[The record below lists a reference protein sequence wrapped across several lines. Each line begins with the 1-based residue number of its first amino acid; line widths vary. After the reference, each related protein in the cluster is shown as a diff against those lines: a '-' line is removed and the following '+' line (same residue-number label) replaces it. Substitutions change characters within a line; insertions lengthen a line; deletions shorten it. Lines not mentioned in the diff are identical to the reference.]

1 MATVKIGAAYE
12 ESPTQTAKET
22 WYADENG
29 ELTTDSAKAAFHIT
43 NKGELIQPAMV
54 RKYGF
59 VEGKPPSKEG
69 KEGAA
74 EEKGG
79 GPAEDKAVEPK
90 GRNK

>member
-12 ESPTQTAKET
+12 ESPSQMAKET
-22 WYADENG
+22 WYADETG
-29 ELTTDSAKAAFHIT
+29 ELTNDSSKAAFHIAE
-43 NKGELIQPAMV
+43 KGQLIQPAMV

-59 VEGKPPSKEG
+59 VEGKPPG
-69 KEGAA
+69 KS

-90 GRNK
+90 GKK

>member
-1 MATVKIGAAYE
+1 MATVKVGAPYE
-12 ESPTQTAKET
+12 EAPSQMAKET

-29 ELTTDSAKAAFHIT
+29 ELTTDSSKAAFHIT
-43 NKGELIQPAMV
+43 NKGEMIQPAMV

-59 VEGKPPSKEG
+59 VEGKPPG
-69 KEGAA
+69 KG

-90 GRNK
+90 GKK